1 MPMITGIGERL
12 SLIVFAFLLT
22 TFVACDNSVVID
34 EHVKLNDNRWEL
46 NNVVKLEANIVDTV
60 NPHNIYINVRNAG
73 SYGFSNLYVFL
84 NTFTPDGRMARD
96 TVELILADER
106 GEWMGDGMGDIW
118 DNKILFKKGFVFPQ
132 SGNYKFE
139 LEQAMRM
146 NPLPG
151 IMDVGI
157 CIEKVEK

>member
-1 MPMITGIGERL
+1 MMNTALRLPFSITICLLVIGF
-12 SLIVFAFLLT
+12 SS
-22 TFVACDNSVVID
+22 CDTAVVID
-34 EHVKLNDNRWEL
+34 EHVKLDDNRWEL
-46 NNVVKLEANIVDTV
+46 NNVVKIEAAITDTV
-60 NPHNIYINVRNAG
+60 QPQNIYINVRNAG

-84 NTFTPDGRMARD
+84 NTYTPNGQMARD

-106 GEWMGDGMGDIW
+106 GEWLGDGMGDIW
-118 DNKILFKKGFVFPQ
+118 DNRILFKKNFVFSQ
-132 SGNYKFE
+132 AGTYRFE

-157 CIEKVEK
+157 CIEAAEK